1 MNKGEPMKR
10 SACTILLLLLY
21 LIAAQRLCASDPV
34 YESLPHELVE
44 LQSQGR
50 LTVRAL
56 WAWKL
61 VPESTAQMALEFR
74 SLGCD
79 LLSANK
85 EQLMAWLRQAEDGQL
100 QLNTK
105 QKDILVTLVNQM
117 NSGHGAL
124 GSETVNIAAVDTS
137 NTETHVATVAEPS
150 SAAVEQSTVTDH
162 TPASKRVATMDTTQ
176 IVADLAAQAEA
187 GNAKAMLTLAL
198 ISKTAVAGPP
208 DPYKTIKLLHN
219 ASAAGEADA
228 MAALAD
234 EYESGLWIKQDLE
247 KAHQLRQQAVKA
259 GSQLAQWGVE

>member
-1 MNKGEPMKR
+1 MKNGEPIKR
-10 SACTILLLLLY
+10 LACTVLFLFIY
-21 LIAAQRLCASDPV
+21 LMSAQRLCASDPV
-34 YESLPHELVE
+34 NEPLPHALVE

-61 VPESTAQMALEFR
+61 VPESTAKMALEFR

-85 EQLMAWLRQAEDGQL
+85 EQIMTWLKQAEDGQL

-105 QKDILVTLVNQM
+105 QKDILTVLVDRM
-117 NSGHGAL
+117 NFGSGAV
-124 GSETVNIAAVDTS
+124 SPETAKIESVDNS
-137 NTETHVATVAEPS
+137 NTEIQVTTLTEPS
-150 SAAVEQSTVTDH
+150 SASVEHIGVPDDTAVG
-162 TPASKRVATMDTTQ
+162 KRVESMDTTQ
-176 IVADLAAQAEA
+176 IVADLGAQAEA

-198 ISKTAVAGPP
+198 ISRTDVAGAP
-208 DPYKTIKLLHN
+208 DPYKSIKLLQD

-247 KAHQLRQQAVKA
+247 KANQLRQQAIKA